1 LIIYLDSSAL
11 VKRYIQEDESA
22 HVQSLLK
29 LNETFVASELV
40 VVEVRRVLG
49 RITNPIESTLA
60 AAMFKHDLDQ
70 VHLIAMTRSLVEL
83 AADIAARSQLRSL
96 DSIHLATAVTTECTH
111 FLTFDLKQ
119 AQVATTFGLALLAE
133 DAIEFVNPLS

>member
-1 LIIYLDSSAL
+1 MIIYLDSSAL
-11 VKRYIQEDESA
+11 VKRYIQEDESD
-22 HVQSLLK
+22 HVQSLFR
-29 LNETFVASELV
+29 LNETFVTSELV

-96 DSIHLATAVTTECTH
+96 DSIHLATAVTAECTH

-119 AQVATTFGLALLAE
+119 ANVAETFGLVLLAK
-133 DAIEFVNPLS
+133 DLIELA